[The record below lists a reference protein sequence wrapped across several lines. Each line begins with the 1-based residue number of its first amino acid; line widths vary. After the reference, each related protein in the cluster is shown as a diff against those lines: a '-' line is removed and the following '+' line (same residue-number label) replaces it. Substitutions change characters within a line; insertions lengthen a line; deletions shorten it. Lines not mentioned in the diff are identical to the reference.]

1 MGQIVEFAPIAHW
14 NGSKLCNFKSQQM
27 KPIYHWK
34 HFNNSMFF
42 GGLYQIL
49 IKLTHP
55 KNTTFETPTP
65 KKQTYSTLPPR
76 EPNIPR
82 DLLQQAFG
90 TGPWWRESHLGYCLV
105 PWCCFFFEIR
115 LYHSPRL
122 IFFVVFFLHEFFFY
136 HHLYPFMYRGLIGFH
151 KYPRHTWILRE

>member
-1 MGQIVEFAPIAHW
+1 MGQIVEFEPIAHW
-14 NGSKLCNFKSQQM
+14 NGSILCNFKSQQM

-65 KKQTYSTLPPR
+65 NNKHTRLTAAG
-76 EPNIPR
+76 EPNISR

-90 TGPWWRESHLGYCLV
+90 TGPWWRESHLGLLSRSLMFFFWNPV
-105 PWCCFFFEIR
+105 NSLTGWFFCFFVLFTII
-115 LYHSPRL
+115 YIPL
-122 IFFVVFFLHEFFFY
+122 I
-136 HHLYPFMYRGLIGFH
+136 YRVL
-151 KYPRHTWILRE
+151 KRVS